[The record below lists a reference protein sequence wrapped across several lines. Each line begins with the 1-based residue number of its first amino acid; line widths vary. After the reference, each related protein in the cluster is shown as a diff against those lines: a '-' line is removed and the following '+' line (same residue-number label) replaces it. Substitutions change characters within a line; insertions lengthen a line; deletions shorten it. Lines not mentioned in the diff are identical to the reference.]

1 MASPVI
7 QFKRGVI
14 ANLPALRAGEP
25 GFTTDSYDLYV
36 GIDSTTNN
44 NKYLGSARY
53 WTKETASS
61 ATVLKLLEASGNG
74 TSNIGLRAPAS
85 VGSDLTYTLPGTATD
100 GYFLK
105 TDATGTLSWTGTIVA
120 AGDDHDLAGTT
131 DLDEVSVSGFSTFS
145 KNVDVAGITST
156 QDLYVAGISTF
167 VGACTFKGGTVTL
180 GDATTDNVVFTSDVN
195 SNIIPN
201 TDGAYDLGSSSQ
213 QWRDLFI
220 NGTVDADSLVVSG
233 VSTLGGFVDIN
244 DSVNISDG
252 LEVTGFSTFT
262 KFVDINESADIS
274 GGLNVSGIVTA
285 SSFVGD
291 GANLTG
297 IDATAIQ
304 TGTTKVQTSA
314 PGISNEVG
322 GLGIGTF
329 SGAGLNVTGVVTATS
344 FTATESVDI
353 AGGVSVTGIS
363 TFSSNVDINSDV
375 DINRSLAVTGGA
387 TVTGLSTFTGN
398 VDVNSDVDINRSL
411 AVTGGTTISG
421 LSTFTGNVDVNSDV
435 DINRSLAVTGGAT
448 VSGFS
453 TFTKF
458 VDINESADISGGLNV
473 TGVVTATSFDGN
485 LATTNLT
492 GTITNAQLTGS
503 ITNAKLVNDSVSYGG
518 VSVDLGASDATPAF
532 DLTDATNYPTSSL
545 SGTITNSQ
553 LAGSIA
559 DAKLASTFLKNTVED
574 TTPQLGGDLDLN
586 SKNITGTGNINLTGI
601 VTATTF
607 IGALTGNVTGNAS
620 GSSGSCT
627 GNSSTA
633 TTATTA
639 TNVTVADE
647 SSDTS
652 CNVLFTTAATG
663 NLAPKSGTNLT
674 FNSSSGVL
682 TATGF
687 AGDLTGA
694 VTGNADTATTATNVT
709 VADESSDTSCNV
721 LFTTAAT
728 GNLAP
733 KSGTN
738 LTFNSSSGV
747 LTATGFAGP
756 LTGAV
761 TGNADT
767 STTATNANHINVA
780 DNEATNENN
789 LIPFIEDASATG
801 NVGLESDGDFH
812 YNPSTG
818 TVTATIVVTGAGTL
832 GSNGNGTRTVSTSDP
847 SSGANGDVWF
857 KYEA

>member
-36 GIDSTTNN
+36 GIDSTTDN

-262 KFVDINESADIS
+262 KFVDINESVDIS

-285 SSFVGD
+285 TSFVGN
-291 GANLTG
+291 GSSLTG

-411 AVTGGTTISG
+411 AVTGGATVTG
-421 LSTFTGNVDVNSDV
+421 LSTFSSNVDINSDV

-473 TGVVTATSFDGN
+473 AGITSAPTAVVTTLQASNIKANDG
-485 LATTNLT
+485 TTAM
-492 GTITNAQLTGS
+492 TIT
-503 ITNAKLVNDSVSYGG
+503 DS
-518 VSVDLGASDATPAF
+518 
-532 DLTDATNYPTSSL
+532 
-545 SGTITNSQ
+545 
-553 LAGSIA
+553 
-559 DAKLASTFLKNTVED
+559 
-574 TTPQLGGDLDLN
+574 
-586 SKNITGTGNINLTGI
+586 
-601 VTATTF
+601 
-607 IGALTGNVTGNAS
+607 
-620 GSSGSCT
+620 
-627 GNSSTA
+627 
-633 TTATTA
+633 
-639 TNVTVADE
+639 
-647 SSDTS
+647 
-652 CNVLFTTAATG
+652 
-663 NLAPKSGTNLT
+663 
-674 FNSSSGVL
+674 
-682 TATGF
+682 
-687 AGDLTGA
+687 TGA
-694 VTGNADTATTATNVT
+694 VEFAQNLTIGGNMYVNGSTTQVNTSQTTIEDQLLELGMVDGSAPG
-709 VADESSDTSCNV
+709 SDLNKDIGV
-721 LFTTAAT
+721 LFNYYTDAAKKAGVYWDDST
-728 GNLAP
+728 GRIVAASVVTESTGVLSASSYADFEVGGLFV
-733 KSGTN
+733 SGCTGSATQIIN
-738 LTFNSSSGV
+738 CSSSTVILENITIDGG
-747 LTATGFAGP
+747 GF
-756 LTGAV
+756 
-761 TGNADT
+761 
-767 STTATNANHINVA
+767 
-780 DNEATNENN
+780 
-789 LIPFIEDASATG
+789 
-801 NVGLESDGDFH
+801 
-812 YNPSTG
+812 
-818 TVTATIVVTGAGTL
+818 
-832 GSNGNGTRTVSTSDP
+832 
-847 SSGANGDVWF
+847 
-857 KYEA
+857 

>member
-180 GDATTDNVVFTSDVN
+180 GDATTDSVVFSADVN

-201 TDGAYDLGSSSQ
+201 IDDTYDLGSSSQ

-262 KFVDINESADIS
+262 KFVDINES
-274 GGLNVSGIVTA
+274 
-285 SSFVGD
+285 
-291 GANLTG
+291 
-297 IDATAIQ
+297 
-304 TGTTKVQTSA
+304 
-314 PGISNEVG
+314 
-322 GLGIGTF
+322 
-329 SGAGLNVTGVVTATS
+329 
-344 FTATESVDI
+344 VDI
-353 AGGVSVTGIS
+353 AGGVTVTGLS
-363 TFSSNVDINSDV
+363 TFSSNVDVNSDV

-387 TVTGLSTFTGN
+387 TVTGLSTFSSN
-398 VDVNSDVDINRSL
+398 VDI
-411 AVTGGTTISG
+411 
-421 LSTFTGNVDVNSDV
+421 NSDV

-473 TGVVTATSFDGN
+473 AGITSAPTAVVTTLQASNIKANDG
-485 LATTNLT
+485 TTAM
-492 GTITNAQLTGS
+492 TIT
-503 ITNAKLVNDSVSYGG
+503 DS
-518 VSVDLGASDATPAF
+518 
-532 DLTDATNYPTSSL
+532 
-545 SGTITNSQ
+545 
-553 LAGSIA
+553 
-559 DAKLASTFLKNTVED
+559 
-574 TTPQLGGDLDLN
+574 
-586 SKNITGTGNINLTGI
+586 
-601 VTATTF
+601 
-607 IGALTGNVTGNAS
+607 
-620 GSSGSCT
+620 
-627 GNSSTA
+627 
-633 TTATTA
+633 
-639 TNVTVADE
+639 
-647 SSDTS
+647 
-652 CNVLFTTAATG
+652 
-663 NLAPKSGTNLT
+663 
-674 FNSSSGVL
+674 
-682 TATGF
+682 
-687 AGDLTGA
+687 TGA
-694 VTGNADTATTATNVT
+694 VEFAQNLTIGGNMYVNGSTTQVNTSQTTIEDQLLELGMVDGSAPG
-709 VADESSDTSCNV
+709 SDLNKDIGV
-721 LFTTAAT
+721 LFNYYTDAAKKAGVYWDDST
-728 GNLAP
+728 GRIVAASVVTESTGVLSASSYADFEVGGLFV
-733 KSGTN
+733 SGCTGSATQIIN
-738 LTFNSSSGV
+738 CSSSTVILENITIDGG
-747 LTATGFAGP
+747 GF
-756 LTGAV
+756 
-761 TGNADT
+761 
-767 STTATNANHINVA
+767 
-780 DNEATNENN
+780 
-789 LIPFIEDASATG
+789 
-801 NVGLESDGDFH
+801 
-812 YNPSTG
+812 
-818 TVTATIVVTGAGTL
+818 
-832 GSNGNGTRTVSTSDP
+832 
-847 SSGANGDVWF
+847 
-857 KYEA
+857 

>member
-262 KFVDINESADIS
+262 KFVDINESVDIS

-297 IDATAIQ
+297 IDATAVQ
-304 TGTTKVQTSA
+304 TGTTKLQTSA

-344 FTATESVDI
+344 FS
-353 AGGVSVTGIS
+353 
-363 TFSSNVDINSDV
+363 
-375 DINRSLAVTGGA
+375 
-387 TVTGLSTFTGN
+387 
-398 VDVNSDVDINRSL
+398 
-411 AVTGGTTISG
+411 
-421 LSTFTGNVDVNSDV
+421 
-435 DINRSLAVTGGAT
+435 
-448 VSGFS
+448 
-453 TFTKF
+453 
-458 VDINESADISGGLNV
+458 
-473 TGVVTATSFDGN
+473 ATSF
-485 LATTNLT
+485 
-492 GTITNAQLTGS
+492 S
-503 ITNAKLVNDSVSYGG
+503 
-518 VSVDLGASDATPAF
+518 GA
-532 DLTDATNYPTSSL
+532 
-545 SGTITNSQ
+545 G
-553 LAGSIA
+553 
-559 DAKLASTFLKNTVED
+559 
-574 TTPQLGGDLDLN
+574 
-586 SKNITGTGNINLTGI
+586 
-601 VTATTF
+601 
-607 IGALTGNVTGNAS
+607 
-620 GSSGSCT
+620 
-627 GNSSTA
+627 
-633 TTATTA
+633 
-639 TNVTVADE
+639 
-647 SSDTS
+647 
-652 CNVLFTTAATG
+652 AAT
-663 NLAPKSGTNLT
+663 
-674 FNSSSGVL
+674 
-682 TATGF
+682 
-687 AGDLTGA
+687 
-694 VTGNADTATTATNVT
+694 
-709 VADESSDTSCNV
+709 
-721 LFTTAAT
+721 
-728 GNLAP
+728 
-733 KSGTN
+733 
-738 LTFNSSSGV
+738 
-747 LTATGFAGP
+747 FAGP
-756 LTGAV
+756 LNVGNELNAGSGVNVYGGGSIYIRQTGTGSADKLLILQNDNSTEVANLNGAGGATFAGAV
-761 TGNADT
+761 KTTPDITSEVGFRVDYSNPSGETTYLGLRSNTVDYAYAHYDGSALTSCITLNGNAT
-767 STTATNANHINVA
+767 FAGQMLLNVNNPTYTQGINLNPNNVGGSTISIYSSGSSSQKCYVVYDGTDNSPEHVVIKGDGSATFAGVISADAGIDFSGISSTADSGSV
-780 DNEATNENN
+780 DNN
-789 LIPFIEDASATG
+789 LLDDYEEGTFLPNAYGAS
-801 NVGLESDGDFH
+801 
-812 YNPSTG
+812 STG
-818 TVTATIVVTGAGTL
+818 TTVYSLQYGAYVKIGRICHIQIRLSVTSMTGTGDLYIGGLPFLTMNDANRGFASISVPYISNLDVPSSNDTYVGAYTQQNSTHMVMGALEPGAGYNQVEVQQSFVVL
-832 GSNGNGTRTVSTSDP
+832 MGGTYMTD
-847 SSGANGDVWF
+847 A
-857 KYEA
+857 

>member
-167 VGACTFKGGTVTL
+167 VGACTFKGGTITL

-262 KFVDINESADIS
+262 KFVDINESVDIS

-297 IDATAIQ
+297 IDATAVQ
-304 TGTTKVQTSA
+304 TGTTKVQTST

-329 SGAGLNVTGVVTATS
+329 SGAGLNVTGIVTA
-344 FTATESVDI
+344 
-353 AGGVSVTGIS
+353 IS
-363 TFSSNVDINSDV
+363 AFVGA
-375 DINRSLAVTGGA
+375 AVTTDSEGIRVA
-387 TVTGLSTFTGN
+387 
-398 VDVNSDVDINRSL
+398 
-411 AVTGGTTISG
+411 
-421 LSTFTGNVDVNSDV
+421 
-435 DINRSLAVTGGAT
+435 
-448 VSGFS
+448 
-453 TFTKF
+453 
-458 VDINESADISGGLNV
+458 
-473 TGVVTATSFDGN
+473 GVVTATSFVGDGSGLSGVESWN
-485 LATTNLT
+485 QQDTWL
-492 GTITNAQLTGS
+492 
-503 ITNAKLVNDSVSYGG
+503 YGG
-518 VSVDLGASDATPAF
+518 G
-532 DLTDATNYPTSSL
+532 
-545 SGTITNSQ
+545 
-553 LAGSIA
+553 
-559 DAKLASTFLKNTVED
+559 
-574 TTPQLGGDLDLN
+574 
-586 SKNITGTGNINLTGI
+586 
-601 VTATTF
+601 
-607 IGALTGNVTGNAS
+607 
-620 GSSGSCT
+620 
-627 GNSSTA
+627 
-633 TTATTA
+633 
-639 TNVTVADE
+639 
-647 SSDTS
+647 
-652 CNVLFTTAATG
+652 
-663 NLAPKSGTNLT
+663 
-674 FNSSSGVL
+674 
-682 TATGF
+682 
-687 AGDLTGA
+687 
-694 VTGNADTATTATNVT
+694 
-709 VADESSDTSCNV
+709 
-721 LFTTAAT
+721 
-728 GNLAP
+728 
-733 KSGTN
+733 
-738 LTFNSSSGV
+738 
-747 LTATGFAGP
+747 
-756 LTGAV
+756 
-761 TGNADT
+761 
-767 STTATNANHINVA
+767 
-780 DNEATNENN
+780 
-789 LIPFIEDASATG
+789 
-801 NVGLESDGDFH
+801 
-812 YNPSTG
+812 
-818 TVTATIVVTGAGTL
+818 
-832 GSNGNGTRTVSTSDP
+832 
-847 SSGANGDVWF
+847 
-857 KYEA
+857 